1 MATQRLGNAQ
11 FVKRGYGQVEVNHVA
26 FQRTGQIYAQLPAAA
41 DIALLE
47 NGQFAKYDYEAK
59 EVNFTGK
66 GDWLMVFNEVKL
78 YKDREQY
85 EDFAMIKQAYNGR
98 VYSPVG
104 QETSDLKTVVNYEG
118 EAYREGSTEAFAIE
132 MPVFNYPQNMPE
144 GTKMVPRLVKINTG
158 DLITMNTINEAP
170 GSLAVGDTL
179 MVGEDGYLAK
189 DGDENGPK
197 FLVVKVYTLA
207 DNQPAVKL
215 QCIA

>member
-1 MATQRLGNAQ
+1 MATQRLGNAK

-85 EDFAMIKQAYNGR
+85 EDFAMIKRNYNGR
-98 VYSPVG
+98 VYSPIG
-104 QETSDLKTVVNYEG
+104 QESSELKTVVNYDG
-118 EAYREGSTEAFAIE
+118 EAFKEGSKEGFAIQ
-132 MPVFNYPQNMPE
+132 MPVFNYPQKMPE

-158 DLITMNTINEAP
+158 DLITMNTINEEE
-170 GSLAVGDTL
+170 LAVGDVL
-179 MVGEDGYLAK
+179 MVGADGYLAK
-189 DGDENGPK
+189 AGDENGPK

>member
-1 MATQRLGNAQ
+1 MATQRLGNAK

-78 YKDREQY
+78 YEDREQY
-85 EDFAMIKQAYNGR
+85 EDFAMIKRNYNGR
-98 VYSPVG
+98 VYSPIG
-104 QETSDLKTVVNYEG
+104 QESSELKTVVNYDG
-118 EAYREGSTEAFAIE
+118 EAFKEDSEEGFAIQ

-158 DLITMNTINEAP
+158 DLITMNTINEEA
-170 GSLAVGDTL
+170 LAVGDVL
-179 MVGEDGYLAK
+179 MVGADGYLAK
-189 DGDENGPK
+189 AGDENGPK

>member
-1 MATQRLGNAQ
+1 MATQRLGNAK

-66 GDWLMVFNEVKL
+66 GDWLMVFNEVKF

-85 EDFAMIKQAYNGR
+85 EDFAMIKRNYNGR
-98 VYSPVG
+98 VYSPIG
-104 QETSDLKTVVNYEG
+104 QESSELKTVVNYDG
-118 EAYREGSTEAFAIE
+118 EAFKEGSEEGFAIQ
-132 MPVFNYPQNMPE
+132 MPEFNYPQNMPE

-158 DLITMNTINEAP
+158 DLITMNTVNEET
-170 GSLAVGDTL
+170 LAVGDVL
-179 MVGEDGYLAK
+179 MVGADGYLAK
-189 DGDENGPK
+189 AGDENGPK

>member
-1 MATQRLGNAQ
+1 MATQRLGNAK

-85 EDFAMIKQAYNGR
+85 EDFAMIKRNYNGR
-98 VYSPVG
+98 VYSPIG
-104 QETSDLKTVVNYEG
+104 QESSELKTVVNYDG
-118 EAYREGSTEAFAIE
+118 EAFKEGSEEGFGIQ
-132 MPVFNYPQNMPE
+132 MPVFNYPQKMPE

-158 DLITMNTINEAP
+158 DLITMNTVNEEE
-170 GSLAVGDTL
+170 LAIGDVL
-179 MVGEDGYLAK
+179 MVGADGYLAK
-189 DGDENGPK
+189 AGDENGPK

>member
-1 MATQRLGNAQ
+1 MATQRLGNAK

-85 EDFAMIKQAYNGR
+85 EDFAMIKRNYNGR
-98 VYSPVG
+98 VYSPIG
-104 QETSDLKTVVNYEG
+104 QESSELKTVVNYDG
-118 EAYREGSTEAFAIE
+118 EAFKEGSEEGFAIQ

-158 DLITMNTINEAP
+158 DLITMNTINEEE
-170 GSLAVGDTL
+170 LAVGDVL
-179 MVGEDGYLAK
+179 MVGADGYLAK
-189 DGDENGPK
+189 AGDENGPK

>member
-1 MATQRLGNAQ
+1 MATQRLGNAK

-85 EDFAMIKQAYNGR
+85 EDFAMIKRNYNGR
-98 VYSPVG
+98 VYSPIG
-104 QETSDLKTVVNYEG
+104 QESSELKTVVNYDG
-118 EAYREGSTEAFAIE
+118 EAFKEDSEEGFAIQ

-158 DLITMNTINEAP
+158 DLITMNTINEEA
-170 GSLAVGDTL
+170 LAVGDVL
-179 MVGEDGYLAK
+179 MVGADGYLAK
-189 DGDENGPK
+189 AGDENGPK

>member
-1 MATQRLGNAQ
+1 MATQRLGNAK

-78 YKDREQY
+78 YEDREQY
-85 EDFAMIKQAYNGR
+85 EDFAMIKRNYNGR
-98 VYSPVG
+98 VYSPIG
-104 QETSDLKTVVNYEG
+104 QESSELKTVVNYDG
-118 EAYREGSTEAFAIE
+118 EAFKEDSEEGFAIQ

-158 DLITMNTINEAP
+158 DLITMNTVNEEE
-170 GSLAVGDTL
+170 LAVGDVL
-179 MVGEDGYLAK
+179 MVGADGYLAK
-189 DGDENGPK
+189 AGDENGPK

>member
-1 MATQRLGNAQ
+1 MATQRLGNAK

-85 EDFAMIKQAYNGR
+85 EDFAMIKRNYNGR
-98 VYSPVG
+98 VYSPIG
-104 QETSDLKTVVNYEG
+104 QESSELKTVVNYDG
-118 EAYREGSTEAFAIE
+118 EAFKEDSEEGFAIQ

-158 DLITMNTINEAP
+158 DLITMNTVNEET
-170 GSLAVGDTL
+170 LAVGDVL
-179 MVGEDGYLAK
+179 MVGADGYLAK
-189 DGDENGPK
+189 AGDENGPK

>member
-1 MATQRLGNAQ
+1 MATQRLGNAK

-78 YKDREQY
+78 YEDREQY
-85 EDFAMIKQAYNGR
+85 EDFAMIKRNYNGR
-98 VYSPVG
+98 VYSPIG
-104 QETSDLKTVVNYEG
+104 QESSELKTVVNYDG
-118 EAYREGSTEAFAIE
+118 EAFKENSEEGFAIQ

-158 DLITMNTINEAP
+158 DLITMNTVNEEA
-170 GSLAVGDTL
+170 LAVGDVL
-179 MVGEDGYLAK
+179 MVGADGYLAK
-189 DGDENGPK
+189 AGDENGPK

>member
-1 MATQRLGNAQ
+1 MATQRLGNAK

-85 EDFAMIKQAYNGR
+85 EDFAMIKRNYNGR
-98 VYSPVG
+98 VYSPIG
-104 QETSDLKTVVNYEG
+104 QESSELKTVVNYDG
-118 EAYREGSTEAFAIE
+118 EAFKEDSEEGFAIQ

-158 DLITMNTINEAP
+158 DLITMNTVNEET
-170 GSLAVGDTL
+170 LVVGDVL
-179 MVGEDGYLAK
+179 MVGADGYLAK
-189 DGDENGPK
+189 AGDENGPK

>member
-1 MATQRLGNAQ
+1 MATERLGNAK

-85 EDFAMIKQAYNGR
+85 EDFAMIKRNYNGR
-98 VYSPVG
+98 VYSPIG
-104 QETSDLKTVVNYEG
+104 QESSELKTVVNYDG
-118 EAYREGSTEAFAIE
+118 EAFKEDSEEGFAIQ

-158 DLITMNTINEAP
+158 DLITMNTINEEA
-170 GSLAVGDTL
+170 LAVGDVL
-179 MVGEDGYLAK
+179 MVGADGYLAK
-189 DGDENGPK
+189 AGDENGPK

>member
-1 MATQRLGNAQ
+1 MATKRLGNAK

-26 FQRTGQIYAQLPAAA
+26 FQRTGQIYAQLPANK
-41 DIALLE
+41 DIELLE
-47 NGQFAKYDYEAK
+47 NGQFAKYDYAAK
-59 EVNFTGK
+59 EVNFTGA

-98 VYSPVG
+98 VYSPIG
-104 QETSDLKTVVNYEG
+104 QETSDVKTVVSYEG
-118 EAYREGSTEAFAIE
+118 EAYREGSDAAFAIE

-144 GTKMVPRLVKINTG
+144 GTKMVPRMVKINTG
-158 DLITMNTINEAP
+158 DLITMNTINEET
-170 GSLAVGDTL
+170 LAVGDVL
-179 MVGEDGYLAK
+179 MVGADGYLAK
-189 DGDENGPK
+189 AGDEKGPK

>member
-1 MATQRLGNAQ
+1 MATQRLGNAK

-78 YKDREQY
+78 YEDREQY
-85 EDFAMIKQAYNGR
+85 EDFAMIKRNYNGR
-98 VYSPVG
+98 VYSPIG
-104 QETSDLKTVVNYEG
+104 QASSEIKTVVNYDG
-118 EAYREGSTEAFAIE
+118 EAFKEDSEEGFAIQ

-158 DLITMNTINEAP
+158 DLITMNTVNEET
-170 GSLAVGDTL
+170 LAVGDVL
-179 MVGEDGYLAK
+179 MVGADGYLAK
-189 DGDENGPK
+189 AGDENGPK

>member
-1 MATQRLGNAQ
+1 MATQRLGNAK

-66 GDWLMVFNEVKL
+66 GDGLMVFIEVKL

-85 EDFAMIKQAYNGR
+85 EDFAMIKRNYNGR
-98 VYSPVG
+98 VYSPIG
-104 QETSDLKTVVNYEG
+104 QESSELKTVVNYDG
-118 EAYREGSTEAFAIE
+118 EAFKEDSEEGFAIQ

-158 DLITMNTINEAP
+158 DLITMNTVNEET
-170 GSLAVGDTL
+170 LVVGDVL
-179 MVGEDGYLAK
+179 MVGADGYLAK
-189 DGDENGPK
+189 AGDENGPK

>member
-1 MATQRLGNAQ
+1 MATQRLGNAK

-85 EDFAMIKQAYNGR
+85 EDFAMIKRNYNGR
-98 VYSPVG
+98 VYSPIG
-104 QETSDLKTVVNYEG
+104 QESSELKTVVNYDG
-118 EAYREGSTEAFAIE
+118 EAFKEDSEEGFAIQ

-158 DLITMNTINEAP
+158 DLITMNTINEET
-170 GSLAVGDTL
+170 LAVGDVL
-179 MVGEDGYLAK
+179 MVGADGYLAK
-189 DGDENGPK
+189 AGDENGPK

>member
-1 MATQRLGNAQ
+1 MATQRLGNAK

-26 FQRTGQIYAQLPAAA
+26 FQRTGQIYAQLPANK
-41 DIALLE
+41 DIELLE
-47 NGQFAKYDYEAK
+47 NGQFAKYDYENK

-98 VYSPVG
+98 VYSPIG
-104 QETSDLKTVVNYEG
+104 QNSSDLKTVVNYDG
-118 EAYREGSTEAFAIE
+118 EAFKEGSTEGFAIQ
-132 MPVFNYPQNMPE
+132 MPAFDYPQNMPE
-144 GTKMVPRLVKINTG
+144 GTKMVPRLVKINSG
-158 DLITMNTINEAP
+158 DLITMNTINEEE
-170 GSLAVGDTL
+170 LAVGDVL
-179 MVGEDGYLAK
+179 MVGTDGYLAK
-189 DGDENGPK
+189 TGDENGPK

>member
-1 MATQRLGNAQ
+1 MATQRLGNAK

-41 DIALLE
+41 DIELLE

-85 EDFAMIKQAYNGR
+85 EDFAMIKRNYNGR
-98 VYSPVG
+98 VYSPIG
-104 QETSDLKTVVNYEG
+104 QESSEFKTVVNYDG
-118 EAYREGSTEAFAIE
+118 EAFKENSEEGFAIQ

-158 DLITMNTINEAP
+158 DLITMNTVNEEA
-170 GSLAVGDTL
+170 LAVGDVL
-179 MVGEDGYLAK
+179 MVGADGYLAK
-189 DGDENGPK
+189 AGDENGPK

>member
-1 MATQRLGNAQ
+1 MATQRLGNAK

-78 YKDREQY
+78 YEDREQY
-85 EDFAMIKQAYNGR
+85 EDFAMIKRNYNGR
-98 VYSPVG
+98 VYSPIG
-104 QETSDLKTVVNYEG
+104 QESSELKTVVNYDG
-118 EAYREGSTEAFAIE
+118 EAFKEDSEEGFAIQ

-158 DLITMNTINEAP
+158 DLITMNTVNEET
-170 GSLAVGDTL
+170 LAVGDVL
-179 MVGEDGYLAK
+179 MVGADGYLAK
-189 DGDENGPK
+189 AGDENGPK

>member
-1 MATQRLGNAQ
+1 MATQRLGNAK

-78 YKDREQY
+78 YEDREQY
-85 EDFAMIKQAYNGR
+85 EDFAMIKRNYNAR
-98 VYSPVG
+98 VYSPIG
-104 QETSDLKTVVNYEG
+104 QESSELKTVVNYDG
-118 EAYREGSTEAFAIE
+118 EAFKEDSEEGFAIQ

-158 DLITMNTINEAP
+158 DLITMNTVNEET
-170 GSLAVGDTL
+170 LAVGDVL
-179 MVGEDGYLAK
+179 MVGADGYLAK
-189 DGDENGPK
+189 AGDENGPK